1 MNNYQKKAHN
11 IKSLHQSHGKINN
24 YRPSWR
30 FESPVPWWVWTEA
43 TASAGVEVACLY
55 ESPGWRGNFL
65 FFSKKDNEKWMIL
78 FQLNET
84 TKTLGWSGGSKV
96 TDFYDITIPS
106 TPASEWNRLPSWRN
120 PSHFHFQG
128 SWNPSPFSYFG
139 IFLFFLKLTIT
150 PTPTKKSIDKL
161 WVCILCSLDRNQI
174 CRSPSSLT
182 QKSQ

>member
-1 MNNYQKKAHN
+1 
-11 IKSLHQSHGKINN
+11 
-24 YRPSWR
+24 
-30 FESPVPWWVWTEA
+30 
-43 TASAGVEVACLY
+43 
-55 ESPGWRGNFL
+55 
-65 FFSKKDNEKWMIL
+65 MIL
-78 FQLNET
+78 FRWNET

-161 WVCILCSLDRNQI
+161 CVCILCSLDRNQI